1 MSLQVDAQAA
11 AAAAAT
17 ASARSAASAWPA
29 GIEQQPDAAFYAA
42 WLARVC
48 AALPGAQAGVVV
60 VGPPELG
67 PFAPQA
73 FWPQAEGGA
82 PQLADVAEQ
91 ALGSRAPVAAELP
104 APAPAGAPA
113 VHASAVGLALPLLV
127 DHQLHGVVA
136 VALAQPLARPAA
148 ELLDALRWDAAWIT
162 LHLRRTVEQED
173 SGQAQRL
180 MLALDQVAALL
191 QDQPFDEAARG
202 FVTELATQLGCDRVS
217 LGRRRGSRVRPLALS
232 HSADL
237 ARRTSLVQALGE
249 AMDEAF
255 DQKAVI
261 RLPAQPGD
269 EVLVTRA
276 HALLADGGCVLSI
289 PFQGADGFA
298 GVLCFERTASQPFG
312 AAELALGQSLAAMAG
327 RVLALKHRSER
338 PLPMQVLLA
347 ARRQLQRLFG
357 PRHITRKL
365 VVLGLVAAVAFFSVA
380 TVPYRVGAPATLQGE
395 LRRTVAAPFDGFV
408 TQASVRAGDVVKAG
422 AVLAVLDDR
431 DLRLER
437 LKWAAQY
444 AQYQKQ
450 QQEAVAGR
458 DRAKAQI
465 SQAQFEQ
472 ALAQVNLID
481 EQLGRAVVRAPF
493 AGVIVRGD
501 LSQTLGSAVR
511 RGDVLFELTP
521 LAGYRVVV
529 EVDERDIQEIAVG
542 QKGQLLLA
550 AIADQPLPFTI
561 TRLTSVTTARD
572 GRNCFRIEGV
582 LAAPGERLRPG
593 MEGVGKVEVGERRL
607 IWVWTHRLVDWL
619 RLFAW
624 TWLP

>member
-1 MSLQVDAQAA
+1 M
-11 AAAAAT
+11 
-17 ASARSAASAWPA
+17 SAADDVSISAAWPA

-60 VGPPELG
+60 VGPAERG

-73 FWPQAEGGA
+73 FWPQADGGA

-91 ALGSRAPVAAELP
+91 ALVGRAPLAAELP
-104 APAPAGAPA
+104 AAPDGAGATSAGATPA
-113 VHASAVGLALPLLV
+113 QVGLALPLLV
-127 DHQLHGVVA
+127 DRQLHGVVA
-136 VALAQPLARPAA
+136 IALALPLARPVAQMF
-148 ELLDALRWDAAWIT
+148 EALRWDMAWLQ
-162 LHLRRTVEQED
+162 LHLQQGLGRQD
-173 SGQAQRL
+173 DGQAQRL

-217 LGRRRGSRVRPLALS
+217 IGVRRGQRVRPLALS
-232 HSADL
+232 HSAEL
-237 ARRTSLVQALGE
+237 VRRTSLAQALGE

-261 RLPAQPGD
+261 RLPAEPGD
-269 EVLVTRA
+269 ETLVSRA
-276 HALLADGGCVLSI
+276 HALLAEGGCVLSI
-289 PFQGADGFA
+289 PFQGSDGFA
-298 GVLCFERTASQPFG
+298 GVLCFERSASQPFS
-312 AAELALGQSLAAMAG
+312 AADVALGQSLAAMAG

-338 PLPMQVLLA
+338 PLPMQALRA
-347 ARRQLQRLFG
+347 ARTQAQRLLG
-357 PRHITRKL
+357 PGHITRKL
-365 VVLGLVAAVAFFSVA
+365 LVLGTLAAVLFFSLF
-380 TVPYRVGAPATLQGE
+380 TVTYRVSAPSTLEGE
-395 LRRTVAAPFDGFV
+395 VRRTVAAPFDGFV
-408 TQASVRAGDVVKAG
+408 TQAGARAGDVVKAG
-422 AVLAVLDDR
+422 AVLATLDDR

-437 LKWAAQY
+437 LKWASQY

-458 DRAKAQI
+458 DRAKALI

-481 EQLGRAVVRAPF
+481 EQLSRAVVRAPF
-493 AGVIVRGD
+493 AGVIVKGD

-511 RGDVLFELTP
+511 RGDMLFEITP

-529 EVDERDIQEIAVG
+529 EVDERDIEDVAVG

-550 AIADQPLPFTI
+550 AIADQPLPFTV

-572 GRNCFRIEGV
+572 GRNFFRIEGL

-593 MEGVGKVEVGERRL
+593 MEGVGKIEVGERRL
-607 IWVWTHRLVDWL
+607 IWVWTHRLMHWL